1 MKSFKTLATERNIM
15 SNNFETGLT
24 KNSAN
29 YTPLSPITFL
39 TRTAFVH
46 PQRTSVIHGKRRW
59 TWAETFERCCKLAS
73 ALSKRGIGKGD
84 TVSILALNIPAIL
97 EAHFG
102 VLMTGAVLNTINV
115 RLESE
120 TLANIF
126 EHAETKVLLTDR
138 EFSPLIKKTLAKVK
152 RKILVIDIDDP
163 ETESGEY
170 IGELEYED
178 FLTEGNPDFEAF
190 LPEDDWQA
198 VSLNYTSGTT
208 GIPKGVVY
216 HSRGAYLLSTGNVLA
231 WEMPH
236 RPIYLWTLP
245 MFHCNGWCFPWT
257 ITMLAGTHV
266 CLRKVTAKNIYDSIA
281 EHHVTHLCG
290 APIVMN
296 MIGSAPKEEQRDLPH
311 RVEMMTA
318 AAPPPPT
325 VIARMEEAGFNV
337 THVYG
342 LTEVY
347 GPSVVCEWQEDW
359 AGKDKLTQ
367 AQLKGR
373 QGVRYHV
380 LEGLTVADPDTIE
393 PVPAD
398 GETIGEVLM
407 KGNIVM
413 KGYFK
418 NPEETEKAFAGGWF
432 HSGDLGVLHPD
443 GYVELKDRSKDI
455 IISGGEN
462 ISSVEIENVL
472 YQHKDIAEAAV
483 VARPDNKWG
492 ETPCAFVVLK
502 PAASI
507 NEKDVIDFC
516 RTKLS
521 GFKIPKTIVFSELPK
536 TSTGKI
542 RKSALREQAKKL

>member
-1 MKSFKTLATERNIM
+1 M
-15 SNNFETGLT
+15 SNPFETGLPR
-24 KNSAN
+24 NPAN

-46 PQRTSVIHGKRRW
+46 PQRTSVIHGNRRW
-59 TWAETFERCCKLAS
+59 TWAETYIRCCRLAS
-73 ALSKRGIGKGD
+73 ALTKRGIGKGD
-84 TVSILALNIPAIL
+84 TVSVMAPNIPAIF

-102 VLMTGAVLNTINV
+102 VLMTGAVLNTLNI
-115 RLESE
+115 RLETE

-138 EFSPLIKKTLAKVK
+138 EFSPQIKDALAKVNQ
-152 RKILVIDIDDP
+152 KILVIDIDDP
-163 ETESGEY
+163 ETESGDFL
-170 IGELEYED
+170 GEIEYEA
-178 FLTEGNPDFEAF
+178 FLAEGNPEFEAV

-208 GIPKGVVY
+208 GTPKGVVY
-216 HSRGAYLLSTGNVLA
+216 HTRGAYLLASGNVMA

-236 RPIYLWTLP
+236 RPVYLWTLP

-266 CLRKVTAKNIYDSIA
+266 CLRKVSAKNIYDSIA
-281 EHHVTHLCG
+281 EHQVTHLCG

-296 MIGSAPKEEQRDLPH
+296 MICNAPVEEQQELPH
-311 RVEMMTA
+311 KVEIMTA

-325 VIARMEEAGFNV
+325 VIAQMEEAGFNV

-347 GPSVVCEWQEDW
+347 GPAVVCEWQQSW
-359 AGKDKLTQ
+359 AEKDKNTQ

-380 LEGLTVADPDTIE
+380 LEGLMVADPETMK

-398 GETIGEVLM
+398 AETMGEVM
-407 KGNIVM
+407 MQGNIVM
-413 KGYFK
+413 KGYLK
-418 NPEETEKAFAGGWF
+418 NPEETKKAFAGGWF

-443 GYVELKDRSKDI
+443 GYIELKDRSKDI

-472 YQHKDIAEAAV
+472 YQHPEILEAAV
-483 VARPDNKWG
+483 VARPDEKWG

-502 PAASI
+502 PGAVV
-507 NEKDVIDFC
+507 NEQQVLEFC
-516 RTKLS
+516 RSKLA
-521 GFKIPKTIVFSELPK
+521 GYKIPKKIVFSELPK

-542 RKSALREQAKKL
+542 RKSVLREQVKKL

>member
-1 MKSFKTLATERNIM
+1 M
-15 SNNFETGLT
+15 SDYFETDLPQ
-24 KNSAN
+24 NPAN
-29 YTPLSPITFL
+29 YSPLSPITFL
-39 TRTAFVH
+39 TRTALVH
-46 PQRTSVIHGKRRW
+46 PQHTSIIHGNRCW
-59 TWAETFERCCKLAS
+59 TWEETYIRCCMLAS
-73 ALSKRGIGKGD
+73 ALSKHGIGKGD
-84 TVSILALNIPAIL
+84 TVSVMAPNIPAIF

-102 VLMTGAVLNTINV
+102 VLMTGAVLNTLNI

-138 EFSPLIKKTLAKVK
+138 EFSAQIKEALTKVK
-152 RKILVIDIDDP
+152 HEILVIDIDDP
-163 ETESGEY
+163 ETESGEFL
-170 IGELEYED
+170 GMLEYET
-178 FLTEGNPDFEAF
+178 FLKEGDRKFEAV

-208 GIPKGVVY
+208 GTPKGVVY
-216 HSRGAYLLSTGNVLA
+216 HTRGAYLLATGNVLA

-236 RPIYLWTLP
+236 HPIYLWTLP

-257 ITMLAGTHV
+257 ITMLGGTHV
-266 CLRKVTAKNIYDSIA
+266 CLRKVTAKNIYNSIKD
-281 EHHVTHLCG
+281 HLVTHLCG

-296 MIGSAPKEEQRDLPH
+296 MICNAPKEEQRELPH
-311 RVEMMTA
+311 RVEIMTA

-325 VIARMEEAGFNV
+325 VIAQMEEAGFNV

-347 GPSVVCEWQEDW
+347 GPAVVCEWQKGWTE
-359 AGKDKLTQ
+359 KDKKAQ

-380 LEGLTVADPDTIE
+380 LEGMTVANPETLK

-398 GETIGEVLM
+398 GETMGEVLM

-418 NPEETEKAFAGGWF
+418 NPKDTEQAFAGGWF
-432 HSGDLGVLHPD
+432 HSGDIGVMHSD
-443 GYVELKDRSKDI
+443 GYIELKDRSKDI

-472 YQHKDIAEAAV
+472 YQHPNILEASV
-483 VARPDNKWG
+483 VARPDKKWG
-492 ETPCAFVVLK
+492 EIPCAFVVMKTGCSL
-502 PAASI
+502 
-507 NEKDVIDFC
+507 NENEVIEFC

-521 GFKIPKTIVFSELPK
+521 GFKIPKYVVFCELPK

-542 RKSALREQAKKL
+542 RKSILREKAKKL

>member
-1 MKSFKTLATERNIM
+1 MPNPYQ
-15 SNNFETGLT
+15 TGLPKT
-24 KNSAN
+24 PAN

-46 PQRTSVIHGKRRW
+46 PQRTSIIHGERHW
-59 TWAETFERCCKLAS
+59 TWAETYIRCCRLAS

-84 TVSILALNIPAIL
+84 TVSIMAPNIPAIV

-102 VLMTGAVLNTINV
+102 VLMTGSVLNTLNT
-115 RLESE
+115 RLEAEELSF
-120 TLANIF
+120 IF

-138 EFSPLIKKTLAKVK
+138 EFSPLVKEALSKVE
-152 RKILVIDIDDP
+152 RNLLVIDIDDL
-163 ETESGEY
+163 ETGSGDFL
-170 IGELEYED
+170 GETEYED
-178 FLTEGNPDFEAF
+178 FLAEGNPDFETV

-208 GIPKGVVY
+208 GTPKGVVY
-216 HSRGAYLLSTGNVLA
+216 HTRGAYLLAIGNVLA

-236 RPIYLWTLP
+236 RPVYLWTLP

-257 ITMLAGTHV
+257 ITMLGGTHV
-266 CLRKVTAKNIYDSIA
+266 CLRKVTAKNIYNSIA
-281 EHHVTHLCG
+281 EHRVTHLCG
-290 APIVMN
+290 APIVMS
-296 MIGSAPKEEQRDLPH
+296 MISNAPEKERRKLWNT
-311 RVEMMTA
+311 VEIMTA

-325 VIARMEEAGFNV
+325 VIAQMEEAGFNV

-342 LTEVY
+342 LTEIY
-347 GPSVVCEWQEDW
+347 GPAVVCEWQESW
-359 AGKDKLTQ
+359 AEKNKTTQ

-380 LEGLTVADPDTIE
+380 LEGLMVGDPETLD

-398 GETIGEVLM
+398 GETMGEVLM
-407 KGNIVM
+407 QGNVVM
-413 KGYFK
+413 KGYLK
-418 NPEETEKAFAGGWF
+418 NPQDTKKAFSGGWF
-432 HSGDLGVLHPD
+432 HSGDLGVLHTD
-443 GYVELKDRSKDI
+443 GYIELKDRSKDI

-472 YQHKDIAEAAV
+472 YQHPEILEAAV
-483 VARPDNKWG
+483 VARPDEKWG

-502 PAASI
+502 STGLI
-507 NEKDVIDFC
+507 NEQEVIKFC
-516 RTKLS
+516 RTKLA
-521 GFKIPKTIVFSELPK
+521 GFKIPRNVVFSELPK

-542 RKSALREQAKKL
+542 RKSVLREQAKQL